1 MIKHFDR
8 RIFPVCFLACFLPAA
23 ARAETTPFVKQTGT
37 WLCQTGYAGWAGAA
51 AALLVFVL
59 ACFLILLLRQ
69 QSRIRKMKAEIN
81 RQRKTADK
89 AFRQQQSMEDILNH
103 LNDYVFFHDLSGNF
117 YEFNSAVRRDSDYS
131 ATELKQMNLRN
142 LVRDP
147 YIPQVDD
154 YLQRLQ
160 KNGKDHGYMRLV
172 NKDGKDLILE
182 YTSTLIHK
190 RGGEVAGVRG
200 IARNITE
207 QHKTRK
213 ALKKSEKKYRTIL
226 NTIEDGYYEVD
237 LAGHYRLLNRAVL
250 RMHNYTWEEL
260 KGQSYK
266 KLIDEEDVQSVFET
280 FNYVYRTGNPVKA
293 FNWKT
298 RRKDG
303 SILHLEASVSLLY
316 DNKGKPAGFRGI
328 TRDISERI
336 QARKK
341 TRQLEARLQQAQKME
356 SIGTL
361 AGGIAHDFN
370 NVLFPIIGY
379 TELALQDIPS
389 QTSAAANLEKVLQ
402 AADRAKGLVRQI
414 LAFSRQSA
422 EQDPEPVRVEPIIK
436 ETLKL
441 LRNTIPASIE
451 IHSDI
456 QQDAGAV
463 TIHPAQLHQ
472 VIMNL
477 CTNAYHAMENQP
489 TGKLEVNLRRV
500 RVTAENTGLHAQL
513 DAGTY
518 ICITVSDTGCGMSAE
533 VMEKIFDPYFT
544 TKSQDKGTGLGLS
557 VSYGIAQN
565 AGGIIITNS
574 TPEKGSRFHVYLPA
588 AKSSQDRQSDP
599 KPDTCL
605 PEGSER
611 ILLVDDE
618 KRVLEVEQMTLQ
630 KLGYQVTAFS
640 DSPEAFNA
648 FKSKPDHF
656 DLVITDQSMPQI
668 SGIELARKIRQIR
681 SHVPVILCSGY
692 SEKITRETIL
702 EDDIQAILLKPIS
715 RQEMAGVI
723 RKTLDSM
730 GQIPVK
736 EQK

>member
-37 WLCQTGYAGWAGAA
+37 WLCQTGYAGWAGAC

-89 AFRQQQSMEDILNH
+89 AIRQQQSMEDILNH
-103 LNDYVFFHDLSGNF
+103 LNDYVFFHDLAGNF
-117 YEFNSAVRRDSDYS
+117 SEFNSAVRRDSDYS
-131 ATELKQMNLRN
+131 ATELKQMNLKN
-142 LVRDP
+142 LVRDFYTP
-147 YIPQVDD
+147 EVDE
-154 YLQRLQ
+154 YLRRVR

-190 RGGEVAGVRG
+190 HGGKVAGVRG
-200 IARNITE
+200 IARNVTK

-237 LAGHYRLLNRAVL
+237 LAGHYRLLNRAIL
-250 RMHNYTWEEL
+250 RMHNCTWEEL

-266 KLIDEEDVQSVFET
+266 KIIDEEDVQSVFET

-336 QARKK
+336 QARRK

-379 TELALQDIPS
+379 TELALQDLPS

-414 LAFSRQSA
+414 LAFSRQST
-422 EQDPEPVRVEPIIK
+422 EQDPEPVQVEPIIK

-456 QQDAGAV
+456 PQDVGAV

-489 TGKLEVNLRRV
+489 TGKLEVHLRRV
-500 RVTAENTGLHAQL
+500 QVTAENTGFHAQL
-513 DAGTY
+513 EAGTY
-518 ICITVSDTGCGMSAE
+518 ICMTVADTGCGMSAE

-557 VSYGIAQN
+557 VSYGIAQK

-574 TPEKGSRFHVYLPA
+574 TPGKGSRFHVYLPA
-588 AKSSQDRQSDP
+588 AKSRQDRQPDP
-599 KPDTCL
+599 KPGTFL

-618 KRVLEVEQMTLQ
+618 KRVLEVEQMTLE

-640 DSPEAFNA
+640 DSPEAVNA
-648 FKSKPDHF
+648 FESSPDRF

-692 SEKITRETIL
+692 SEKITRETTL
-702 EDDIQAILLKPIS
+702 EDDIQAVLLKPIA
-715 RQEMAGVI
+715 RQELAGVI
-723 RKTLDSM
+723 RKTLDSIK
-730 GQIPVK
+730 QIPVK
-736 EQK
+736 KQK